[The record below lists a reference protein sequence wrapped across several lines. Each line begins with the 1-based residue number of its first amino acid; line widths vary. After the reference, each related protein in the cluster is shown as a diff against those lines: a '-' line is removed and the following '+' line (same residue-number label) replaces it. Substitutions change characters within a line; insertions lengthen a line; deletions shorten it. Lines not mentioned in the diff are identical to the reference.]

1 MTFEPFS
8 KLPNDALRF
17 LLRAYSSKEKGWT
30 DEDYKACYLAFTE
43 KLRGQHVPAKQ
54 FDALVRFWGDKHRT
68 KTYDIGADKRN
79 TRIIPNKMIRHG
91 WTTKGIAEQKS
102 PLQSQSPFAKAYSQD
117 ISDVVDY
124 TRKAMV
130 GENLV

>member
-1 MTFEPFS
+1 M
-8 KLPNDALRF
+8 
-17 LLRAYSSKEKGWT
+17 
-30 DEDYKACYLAFTE
+30 
-43 KLRGQHVPAKQ
+43 PAKQ

-102 PLQSQSPFAKAYSQD
+102 PLQSQSPFAKATLRIFLTSL
-117 ISDVVDY
+117 I
-124 TRKAMV
+124 TRAKQWL
-130 GENLV
+130 GRIWYEGL